1 MGSGQEFFEL
11 KTFYNFNDN
20 KESEQLD
27 EDNNEEIVND
37 STNNCDDLSENWWD
51 EPKFEEIIDKR

>member
-1 MGSGQEFFEL
+1 MQFFGL

-20 KESEQLD
+20 KESEQSD

-37 STNNCDDLSENWWD
+37 STKNFDDLQKNWWN